1 MNGHLVLVL
10 YYVFF
15 AIYLFYTHFQINLLS
30 SSHDAR
36 PKKMRNVVI
45 YLLTIVFLLALA
57 FNHAVCFFYLYEERE
72 REKKT
77 YAELFF
83 FIEFFI
89 HFGFVVRPVWS
100 LFLTNF
106 ILFSQHLHARV
117 DPLCAPCDFRSV
129 LFYSIHL
136 SISFVC
142 IKQPVATLVPC
153 YKVSINATLI
163 SLPLFLCCLFFLFFL
178 RLFFSFFQAFS
189 VT

>member
-1 MNGHLVLVL
+1 
-10 YYVFF
+10 
-15 AIYLFYTHFQINLLS
+15 
-30 SSHDAR
+30 
-36 PKKMRNVVI
+36 MRN
-45 YLLTIVFLLALA
+45 YS
-57 FNHAVCFFYLYEERE
+57 
-72 REKKT
+72 
-77 YAELFF
+77 F

-89 HFGFVVRPVWS
+89 HFGFVVRPVRS

-163 SLPLFLCCLFFLFFL
+163 SLPLFLCCLFFLFLL
-178 RLFFSFFQAFS
+178 RLFCSLFFLRSVFCHLNSLSAHNDRHNKNKTTTTETNIHLFSLLVSQYICLFVACHCWQLKA
-189 VT
+189 